1 MANLCNYEGCN
12 SPRAMPAAFCEKH
25 LHEWKW
31 EKSDREQQISEIE
44 KSTGDCAHNYEI
56 IDVIF
61 VFEMAPAGWFTG
73 PDASNAFDSVK
84 RKLAIQAIEMGGDLV
99 LFCKFDYRNVSMPTT
114 GVEILAYGTVAKI
127 SDD

>member
-31 EKSDREQQISEIE
+31 EKSEREHQISEIE
-44 KSTGDCAHNYEI
+44 ISTGDCAHNYEI

-61 VFEMAPAGWFTG
+61 VFEMAPSGWFTG

-84 RKLAIQAIEMGGDLV
+84 RRLAIRAIKAGGDLV
-99 LFCKFDYRNVSMPTT
+99 LFCQFDYRNVSSPTP
-114 GVEILAYGTVAKI
+114 GIEIWAYGTVAKI

>member
-1 MANLCNYEGCN
+1 
-12 SPRAMPAAFCEKH
+12 
-25 LHEWKW
+25 
-31 EKSDREQQISEIE
+31 
-44 KSTGDCAHNYEI
+44 
-56 IDVIF
+56 
-61 VFEMAPAGWFTG
+61 MAPAGWFTG

>member
-1 MANLCNYEGCN
+1 MANLCNHEGCN
-12 SPRAMPAAFCEKH
+12 GPRAMPAAFCEKH

-31 EKSDREQQISEIE
+31 EKSEREQQISEIE
-44 KSTGDCAHNYEI
+44 ISTGDCAHNYEI

-84 RKLAIQAIEMGGDLV
+84 RKLAIRAIDIGGDLV
-99 LFCKFDYRNVSMPTT
+99 LFCQFDYRNVSSPTP
-114 GVEILAYGTVAKI
+114 GIEIWAYGTVAKI